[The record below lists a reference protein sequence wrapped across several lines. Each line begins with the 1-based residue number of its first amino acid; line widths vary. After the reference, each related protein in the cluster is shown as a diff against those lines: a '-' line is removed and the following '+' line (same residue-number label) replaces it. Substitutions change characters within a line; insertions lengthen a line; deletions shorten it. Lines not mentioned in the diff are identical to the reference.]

1 MTMKKILLIL
11 LTLFIPVSPAVAN
24 DNPLKPF
31 RAQYIVEQD
40 DDMIARTTVSLSTAG
55 KNRWLYQSN
64 SEPTG
69 WLASMLGIAIAQQSE
84 WTWHEGVKTLT
95 YRYDRS
101 GKEKH
106 VHMIFDWQQMKVTN
120 IINGD
125 PWHMQI
131 PDATQDKLGITL
143 ALMAH
148 LAESETDTSF
158 PVADGGKLK
167 TYDYKILGKLSLD
180 TALGKINTI
189 TVTRNK
195 RGRSKA
201 KEATLW
207 LAPDLGY
214 LLVRMEKPDKDGE
227 MVVLKIQSLN

>member
-1 MTMKKILLIL
+1 M
-11 LTLFIPVSPAVAN
+11 V
-24 DNPLKPF
+24 
-31 RAQYIVEQD
+31 
-40 DDMIARTTVSLSTAG
+40 ARTSISLSTTG
-55 KNRWLYQSN
+55 NNRWLYQSN

-69 WLASMLGIAIAQQSE
+69 FLASMLGIAIAQQSE
-84 WTWHEGVKTLT
+84 WTWHDGVKTLT

-125 PWHMQI
+125 PWTMQI
-131 PDATQDKLGITL
+131 PEATQDKLGISL

-148 LAESETDTSF
+148 LAQSETDTSF
-158 PVADGGKLK
+158 PVADGGRLK
-167 TYDYKILGKLSLD
+167 TYDYKILGKESID

-189 TVTRNK
+189 AVSRNK

-201 KEATLW
+201 REAKLW

-214 LLVRMEKPDKDGE
+214 LLVRMEKPDKDGDV
-227 MVVLKIQSLN
+227 VVLKIESLN